1 MKKRIPFKNY
11 RYHLVPV
18 KTDQLSIFNKEIT
31 VEELKEKKN
40 QFFSEILSS
49 SKSLKGINTAQLP
62 IEIDYAKD
70 DIFIMKLA
78 VERKTTLYKDF
89 KPLDYNNQPFIYI
102 AINNDAEVQKILI
115 EDNQNAFKKTSTV
128 RNILQHAYS
137 TLLAKFELT
146 IHIEP
151 VVDQVSFWD
160 FVDKHQKKIEKLEFE
175 IVKPNLAN
183 ISKSL
188 TEPLKQL
195 INITNSHK
203 TSITLKAPENGVLE
217 NISKKNAQLNNLVN
231 YSNEGGGDSIKMK
244 LKGVSKKVTTSNMV
258 KETYIDSAEFESS
271 NQLKLIEAWNKIFE

>member
-102 AINNDAEVQKILI
+102 AINNDSEVQKILI

-151 VVDQVSFWD
+151 VVDQGSFWD

-203 TSITLKAPENGVLE
+203 TNITLKAPENGVLE
-217 NISKKNAQLNNLVN
+217 NISKNNAQLNNLVN

-244 LKGVSKKVTTSNMV
+244 LKGVSKKVSTSNMV

>member
-18 KTDQLSIFNKEIT
+18 KTDQLSIFNKDIT

-40 QFFSEILSS
+40 QLFSEILLAN
-49 SKSLKGINTAQLP
+49 KSIRGINTAQLP

-70 DIFIMKLA
+70 GIFIMKLA

-102 AINNDAEVQKILI
+102 AINNDSGIQKILI
-115 EDNQNAFKKTSTV
+115 EDNQSAFKRSSTV
-128 RNILQHAYS
+128 KNILQHAYS
-137 TLLAKFELT
+137 SLLAKFDLT

-151 VVDQVSFWD
+151 VVDQGSFWD
-160 FVDKHQKKIEKLEFE
+160 FVDKNQKKIEKLEFE

-195 INITNSHK
+195 IDITNSHK
-203 TSITLKAPENGVLE
+203 TSISLKAPENGVLE
-217 NISKKNAQLNNLVN
+217 NINKKNNQLNNLVN

-244 LKGVSKKVTTSNMV
+244 LKGISKKVSTSTMI
-258 KETYIDSAEFESS
+258 KETYIDSAEFEST
-271 NQLKLIEAWNKIFE
+271 NQLKLIETWTKIFE

>member
-151 VVDQVSFWD
+151 VVDQGSFWD